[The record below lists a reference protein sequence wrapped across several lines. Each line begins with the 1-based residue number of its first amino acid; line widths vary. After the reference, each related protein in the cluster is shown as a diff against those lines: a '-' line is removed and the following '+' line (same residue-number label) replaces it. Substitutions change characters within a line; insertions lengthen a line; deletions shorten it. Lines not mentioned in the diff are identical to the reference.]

1 MTLTASQSSA
11 DTPNESNVSQLEQLE
26 ARIDAMDALI
36 ERYPPERVAT
46 DLLELSEE
54 VLKIWIV
61 ARGEVPTVEKKE
73 GFALLALHRQGCRGE
88 PSFNACRETCREIV
102 YHYNLVLGEPAF
114 KDISNCLRR
123 MIMVARHLC
132 LFVSGKIQVAGLGEF
147 CCSSKPL
154 RQNTPD
160 VSHPFAP
167 TSE

>member
-1 MTLTASQSSA
+1 MTTTTSQPTAERPNSSRLL
-11 DTPNESNVSQLEQLE
+11 QLDQIE
-26 ARIDAMDALI
+26 ARIDGMAALI
-36 ERYPPERVAT
+36 ESYPAARIAT

-61 ARGEVPTVEKKE
+61 ARGEIPTTEKKE
-73 GFALLALHRQGCRGE
+73 GFALLALQRQGSRGE

-114 KDISNCLRR
+114 QDIANCLRL

-132 LFVSGKIQVAGLGEF
+132 LFVSGKMQVEGLGEF

-154 RQNTPD
+154 MERT
-160 VSHPFAP
+160 
-167 TSE
+167 